1 MGCAMQ
7 NHRVSKKQ
15 NHVPLANVLKARKSE
30 MMMQNQYMNQ
40 NINTS
45 NMGNMYGNHNFQG
58 MRWRYWFFKERLSIN
73 FHTEN
78 IQMVKHV

>member
-15 NHVPLANVLKARKSE
+15 NHVPLANVLKARKSH
-30 MMMQNQYMNQ
+30 MMGNQYMNQ

-45 NMGNMYGNHNFQG
+45 NNMNSMNGMYGNQHFQG
-58 MRWRYWFFKERLSIN
+58 MR
-73 FHTEN
+73 
-78 IQMVKHV
+78 